1 MQIVKIST
9 FKGQCSGIIISCNNA
24 REEKH
29 NYYLIITVAHL
40 CKDLF
45 EKIEEKKEQKN
56 IKNYICFDILNTEKN
71 LISEK
76 DYEIEDYFVS
86 ESLLNEDDILCFFVK
101 IKDLHHIDGEVM
113 VSDSGSLGDVMTEGF
128 PNISNSQMID
138 LKGTVCKKTDE
149 INHIYSYR
157 ISDDYH
163 YYGTISDLIVM
174 EGLSGAPVLTEN
186 NRLLGIN
193 QSIPYF
199 SNGENPFK
207 IVNYMDINHIFDFL
221 RENSCIVYSLIDNV
235 LKLKWIKTKNEN
247 NKKNSY
253 YISEELKYD
262 FTCREVFW
270 PEDIEEEKAKQG
282 ENYKISEEMERML
295 AKVEKNREKIIKQFA
310 RFSFNLHENGVEFED
325 YSPGNV
331 LIKDKSGNYEFYLV
345 DLNRMKFNVKLNLNR
360 RMKNVSRMMENEKIA
375 RIFADEYAKCYKQR
389 EEIVFRYLRYYIRK
403 HKRYVDFMD
412 ITRPFRNI
420 FKRKK

>member
-1 MQIVKIST
+1 M
-9 FKGQCSGIIISCNNA
+9 
-24 REEKH
+24 E
-29 NYYLIITVAHL
+29 Y
-40 CKDLF
+40 
-45 EKIEEKKEQKN
+45 
-56 IKNYICFDILNTEKN
+56 
-71 LISEK
+71 
-76 DYEIEDYFVS
+76 
-86 ESLLNEDDILCFFVK
+86 K
-101 IKDLHHIDGEVM
+101 IKTPEPIAY
-113 VSDSGSLGDVMTEGF
+113 F
-128 PNISNSQMID
+128 
-138 LKGTVCKKTDE
+138 
-149 INHIYSYR
+149 
-157 ISDDYH
+157 DDF
-163 YYGTISDLIVM
+163 V
-174 EGLSGAPVLTEN
+174 
-186 NRLLGIN
+186 
-193 QSIPYF
+193 
-199 SNGENPFK
+199 
-207 IVNYMDINHIFDFL
+207 
-221 RENSCIVYSLIDNV
+221 
-235 LKLKWIKTKNEN
+235 NEN

-282 ENYKISEEMERML
+282 ENYKISEEMERMF

-375 RIFADEYAKCYKQR
+375 KIFADEYAKCYKQR
-389 EEIVFRYLRYYIRK
+389 EETVFRFLRYYIRK